1 MFPVRFS
8 LTLFLCVSALFCDAQ
23 MSGAAAVPQ
32 VRHAAL
38 PEVNVQLVQIG
49 TRFYSEGSRVPI
61 WAVMLGDTAK
71 AERIAHGYRG
81 LGPYGLNATLWTHTN
96 GVSRWA
102 RTTYRRPRN
111 IEELLAWHED
121 VALFTLRQEGNDSLL
136 PTPFA
141 SLEAELVDT
150 LDFIIRYDDG
160 STKVYLYPG
169 TSNGDAERVVTALTA
184 RD

>member
-1 MFPVRFS
+1 MPS
-8 LTLFLCVSALFCDAQ
+8 
-23 MSGAAAVPQ
+23 AAAAQ
-32 VRHAAL
+32 VRHAAFS
-38 PEVNVQLVQIG
+38 ETSVQLVQIG
-49 TRFYSEGSRVPI
+49 TRFYSDGSRVPI
-61 WAVMLGDTAK
+61 WAVMMGDTAK

-81 LGPYGLNATLWTHTN
+81 LGPYGLNATLWTHTD

-102 RTTYRRPRN
+102 RITYRRPRN

-121 VALFTLRQEGNDSLL
+121 VALFTLRHEGDDSLL
-136 PTPFA
+136 PPRLA
-141 SLEAELVDT
+141 SLETELIDK

-184 RD
+184 HD